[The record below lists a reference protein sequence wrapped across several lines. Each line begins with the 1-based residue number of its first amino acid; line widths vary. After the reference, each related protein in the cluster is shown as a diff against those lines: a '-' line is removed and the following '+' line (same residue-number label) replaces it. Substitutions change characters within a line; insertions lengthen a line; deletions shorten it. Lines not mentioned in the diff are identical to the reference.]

1 MKKCDIMIREIHKD
15 ENGYRLC
22 IMDLSD
28 LHKYIY
34 KKSKETEKYTFADII
49 FDLEQKKKTPSFV
62 DDKGNVYYSVI
73 EHMRKFFVQ

>member
-1 MKKCDIMIREIHKD
+1 MIREIHKD

-22 IMDLSD
+22 VMDLSD

-34 KKSKETEKYTFADII
+34 KKDKATEKYTFADII

-73 EHMRKFFVQ
+73 EHRRNYFVQ

>member
-1 MKKCDIMIREIHKD
+1 MIREIHKD

-22 IMDLSD
+22 VMDLSD

-34 KKSKETEKYTFADII
+34 KKDKETEKYTFADII
-49 FDLEQKKKTPSFV
+49 FDLEQKKKTPRFV

-73 EHMRKFFVQ
+73 EHGRNYFVQ